1 MSARIATPQV
11 RCNNAVMRFRISGF
25 GDEISDELSVQLGVM
40 SELGVDALE
49 PRRVQLPDAETKNIV
64 DLTDSELGI
73 MRRMLDDHGMA
84 CSQIGSPVG
93 KAPVESDL
101 QIQFRQLEGAV
112 RAAHALDAAYIRVF
126 GFQTEQGEPLAR
138 ERPAALERFQRVAER
153 AATLDP
159 EITLSLE
166 NEHDLFDDTPAA
178 CAEFLALDGA
188 PISMCFDPGNFVRGG
203 VRPFDEAWPVLGAAT
218 RMIHVKDFDTA
229 ISDWAPAGAGDGQL
243 ADVLGAADPEA
254 VAYLSLEPHLSGTEA
269 GRGRDRADLWREA
282 HAALMRILASL

>member
-1 MSARIATPQV
+1 MQ
-11 RCNNAVMRFRISGF
+11 FRISGF

-40 SELGVDALE
+40 SALGVDGLE

-64 DLTDSELGI
+64 EMSDSELRI
-73 MRRMLDDHGMA
+73 MRRMLDDHGLS

-93 KAPVESDL
+93 KAPVTSDL
-101 QIQFRQLEGAV
+101 QVQYRQLEGAV

-126 GFQTEQGEPLAR
+126 GFQPEHGEPLAR

-159 EITLSLE
+159 QITLSLE
-166 NEHDLFDDTPAA
+166 NEHDLFADTPAA
-178 CAEFLALDGA
+178 CAEFLALDGS
-188 PISMCFDPGNFVRGG
+188 PISMCFDPGNFVRAG

-229 ISDWAPAGAGDGQL
+229 IADWAPAGAGDGQL

-254 VAYLSLEPHLSGTEA
+254 VAYLSVEPHLAGTEA

-282 HAALMRILASL
+282 HAALMRILESQ